1 MSTLASRLPLFTQL
15 PRREFGRRWIVE
27 QLDNLSVKEIQAARA
42 YEQQNKN
49 RDTLLEQIDRRINAA
64 S

>member
-1 MSTLASRLPLFTQL
+1 LNAGEVVERL
-15 PRREFGRRWIVE
+15 
-27 QLDNLSVKEIQAARA
+27 DDLSAEELQPVRA

-49 RDTLLEQIDRRINAA
+49 RGILLEQIDRRLKAA